1 MTINDRLNELLG
13 ANQAKRIA
21 DDKARDE
28 RRDNPKIL
36 RHTTYQGDRNIQQLG
51 EDIIENGVV
60 LNNQSVAIG
69 DVMLPLAKGN
79 VLRRVDNTNGG
90 ALLGS
95 AYRKAV
101 ENDRDANGNRRNNT
115 LGRNGGS
122 EPSNDSSS
130 PNSAS
135 NKPKL
140 PPRFPPPF
148 GCTPPPPQCLWT
160 SDPNVPNGYQ
170 SYGSAVVN
178 ENGIEL
184 FLYCTAGTAVPANL
198 GCDFLDQ
205 PTIKYRCL
213 NGVCS
218 PDPNGIYNSL
228 AECESA
234 RVAVYTVT
242 ATTSFWVGGTP
253 CTNTVTGSSTAITS
267 IAPPYTAFYNSQ
279 GFLSPCFSNEAFGI
293 GVKGANGASI
303 VFPSDCFNNAAAG
316 VCGALGQPTVTI
328 TYTVEYSC
336 PI

>member
-1 MTINDRLNELLG
+1 VTINDRLNELLG
-13 ANQAKRIA
+13 ANQAKRLA

-36 RHTTYQGDRNIQQLG
+36 RHTTYQGDRKIQQLG
-51 EDIIENGVV
+51 ENIIENGVV

-101 ENDRDANGNRRNNT
+101 ENDRDANGNRRNNE

-130 PNSAS
+130 PNSPS

-170 SYGSAVVN
+170 SHGSAVVN
-178 ENGIEL
+178 ENGVEL
-184 FLYCTAGTAVPANL
+184 FLYCTAGTAVAPDL
-198 GCDFLDQ
+198 GCDFLAPPPPAPISYGIIWNWTQSCRPSAIAENVTQKILYVDLL
-205 PTIKYRCL
+205 PTDSIAFIVTGTTC
-213 NGVCS
+213 
-218 PDPNGIYNSL
+218 NSDL
-228 AECESA
+228 L
-234 RVAVYTVT
+234 VT
-242 ATTSFWVGGTP
+242 ATNLRTGESYQEFFAAPGGFFSVGG
-253 CTNTVTGSSTAITS
+253 A
-267 IAPPYTAFYNSQ
+267 
-279 GFLSPCFSNEAFGI
+279 SPSF
-293 GVKGANGASI
+293 SI
-303 VFPSDCFNNAAAG
+303 VAENSTTGWLN
-316 VCGALGQPTVTI
+316 
-328 TYTVEYSC
+328 
-336 PI
+336 